1 MYQKQG
7 PMTKAQ
13 LVDQLIQ
20 NLKAA
25 NPDATETDWANNR
38 AKLEGFDTNILKA
51 MVEIDFTEA
60 N

>member
-1 MYQKQG
+1 
-7 PMTKAQ
+7 MTKAQ

-20 NLKAA
+20 NLKVA

-38 AKLEGFDTNILKA
+38 VKFEGFDLNLLKA
-51 MVEIDFTEA
+51 MVEIDFTET